1 MKKVV
6 FVDMSQKDFDRR
18 GTEFEERRKMFLPDV
33 YDLFNWYQEQNDVIA
48 IERGYD
54 GDTFYYAIQHPDF
67 STEMR
72 VVCVDY
78 VEQLEHNDEIYGKDK

>member
-18 GTEFEERRKMFLPDV
+18 GPEVEEWQEMFLPDV
-33 YDLFNWYQEQNDVIA
+33 YDLFDWYQEQNDVIS

-54 GDTFYYAIQHPDF
+54 EDTFYYVIQHPAF

-72 VVCVDY
+72 VVCVGY
-78 VEQLEHNDEIYGKDK
+78 VERMEHNDEIDGKDE